1 MRIRLCAGLCALIL
15 GLIGILSSPAPTMAQ
30 EASIITR
37 QQSCDQL
44 HTSPGIQ
51 QHIKAIEQDGD
62 YFVII
67 PDGPPI
73 DEPPVQP
80 QGLVFS
86 SINLFCAANQSAS
99 TAFKVT
105 FGPTSSSFQTSL
117 GNNIEPNAGFCS
129 AASCTVLHGMSTLP
143 GETVFTH
150 TAYGAFI
157 WDHNGVCF

>member
-1 MRIRLCAGLCALIL
+1 
-15 GLIGILSSPAPTMAQ
+15 
-30 EASIITR
+30 
-37 QQSCDQL
+37 
-44 HTSPGIQ
+44 
-51 QHIKAIEQDGD
+51 
-62 YFVII
+62 
-67 PDGPPI
+67 
-73 DEPPVQP
+73 
-80 QGLVFS
+80 LVFS